1 MVTQRPVNGVP
12 AEGTL
17 AGAGQYVPRVSVVIP
32 FLNGERFL
40 AEAVESVV
48 AQTYRDWELILVDDG
63 SSDGSTA
70 MAQQYAASDTPR
82 VRYLDQPGHLNRGIS
97 AARNL
102 GLLHARGTYLA
113 FLDSDDV
120 WVRSKLEQQID
131 ILESYP
137 EVDFV
142 YGSALVWY
150 SWTGAPED
158 VTRDYVPD
166 MRMPLRQVLPAQLL
180 LSRLLR
186 RQAHCPPISNTCFRR
201 AAVVEAGL
209 FEEQFRDM
217 HEDQALFAK
226 LCLRSRMFVSGE
238 CWHKYRQHPDSC
250 LARATATGERRVARE
265 RYLKWLTLYLE
276 EQGKRHSEIW
286 GIVEEQL
293 RPYSRRRGM
302 RARAQ
307 ETVRRALPP
316 SMRAWLRG
324 WLRTIGV
331 TK

>member
-1 MVTQRPVNGVP
+1 MADQRPVNGVP
-12 AEGTL
+12 VEGAAT
-17 AGAGQYVPRVSVVIP
+17 GMGNGGPRVSVVIP

-40 AEAVESVV
+40 PQAVASVLT
-48 AQTYRDWELILVDDG
+48 QTYRDWELLLVDDG

-70 MAQQYAASDTPR
+70 MAQQYVASDPGR

-120 WVRSKLEQQID
+120 WVPSKLEQQID

-150 SWTGAPED
+150 SWTGAADD
-158 VTRDYVPD
+158 VARDYVPD
-166 MRMPLRQVLPAQLL
+166 MRMPLRQVLPAELL

-201 AAVVEAGL
+201 AAVVGAGL
-209 FEEQFRDM
+209 FEEQFRGM

-226 LCLRSRMFVSGE
+226 LCLRSRMFVSDE
-238 CWHKYRQHPDSC
+238 CWHRYRQHPDSC
-250 LARATATGERRVARE
+250 LARATATGERRAARE
-265 RYLKWLTLYLE
+265 RFLKWLKRYLE
-276 EQGKRHSEIW
+276 EQGKRHGEIW
-286 GIVEEQL
+286 RIVEEQL
-293 RPYSRRRGM
+293 RPYSLRRGM
-302 RARAQ
+302 RARAH
-307 ETVRRALPP
+307 ETVRRVLPA
-316 SMRAWLRG
+316 SIRARLRG
-324 WLRTIGV
+324 WLRVIGV
-331 TK
+331 TI